1 MGFMVHT
8 FTIGDNMEISLVIS
22 TVMLLV
28 ILVSFSYMLKELK
41 ECQKIIKSMK
51 RRSKKYMKEVVSND

>member
-1 MGFMVHT
+1 
-8 FTIGDNMEISLVIS
+8 MEISLAIS
-22 TVMLLV
+22 IVMLLV
-28 ILVSFSYMLKELK
+28 MLVSFSYMLKELK